1 MMQLGTPLQQRS
13 ASRAISE
20 EDLLERVQ
28 EELQAYRDLGLLD
41 GSEKP
46 LISKWERLVVEEPR
60 RFIRP
65 DGTLDPV
72 RLRNFRRERI
82 FIPDVPTFDP
92 QSLDPRNYLGG
103 GRRGSLRMLVEC
115 LELLQ
120 ARGYDA
126 LLKRYPCHPAGNP
139 YVFEAQGYRVT
150 HRWFKHIYFIGLLNE
165 VLGSRLTE
173 PVISLDIGSGYGIF
187 SSLLR
192 QEYPRTRCVLVDFP
206 EQLLLAL
213 YFLGRCFPQSRVAGI
228 REVAEQRSITRSFIE
243 AYDFVLVPCAYYD
256 RLESGAGDLVTNFAS
271 FGEMTPAWFHD
282 YIDAPAFTG
291 AKWLF
296 TVNRIQ
302 SRPTYDT
309 DLTVL
314 DYPVWDPEKRLHFAV
329 CPAFSNYYY
338 ERRRFVLMERIAF
351 PPYFEYLGK
360 I

>member
-1 MMQLGTPLQQRS
+1 MMPTAEP
-13 ASRAISE
+13 E
-20 EDLLERVQ
+20 LLERVQ
-28 EELQAYRDLGLLD
+28 QELRAYRDLGLLD
-41 GSEKP
+41 GTKQP
-46 LISKWERLVVEEPR
+46 LISKWERLVAQEPR
-60 RFIRP
+60 RFIHP
-65 DGTLDPV
+65 DGTLDAAC
-72 RLRNFRRERI
+72 LRNFRRERI

-103 GRRGSLRMLVEC
+103 GRRGSRRMLLEC
-115 LELLQ
+115 LDLLK

-139 YVFEAQGYRVT
+139 YVLTTQGYRVT

-165 VLGSRLTE
+165 VFRSRLTE
-173 PVISLDIGSGYGIF
+173 PFISLDIGSGYGIF

-192 QEYPRTRCVLVDFP
+192 QEYPTTRCVLVDFP
-206 EQLLLAL
+206 EQLLLAS
-213 YFLGRCFPQSRVAGI
+213 YFLRRCFPQSRFAGI
-228 REVAEQRSITRSFIE
+228 HEVAEQSSISRSFIE
-243 AYDFVLVPCAYYD
+243 AHDFVFIPCAYYE
-256 RLESGAGDLVTNFAS
+256 RLEAGSADLVTNFAS

-282 YIDAPAFTG
+282 YIGAPAFTG

-309 DLTVL
+309 DMTVL
-314 DYPVWDPEKRLHFAV
+314 DYPIWDPRKRLHFAV

-338 ERRRFVLMERIAF
+338 ERRRAVLMKRVAF
-351 PPYFEYLGK
+351 PPYFEYLGE